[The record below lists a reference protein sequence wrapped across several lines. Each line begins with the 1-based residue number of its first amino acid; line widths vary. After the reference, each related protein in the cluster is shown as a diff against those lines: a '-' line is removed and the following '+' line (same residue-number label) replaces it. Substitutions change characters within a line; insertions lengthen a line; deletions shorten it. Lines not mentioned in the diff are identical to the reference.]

1 MKCLVLA
8 GGRGER
14 LWPLSRK
21 NFPKQFIKVQKNH
34 SIFQETIA
42 RNIAYC
48 DEFIIVTN
56 YEYHSIIA
64 NQMEVFQGVLYRCV
78 YEEQPRNTTAAIVL
92 SCLSLQP
99 SEYVFVVAADHLI
112 DVADCNGLSYKTSI
126 LKAKEYATEGR
137 IVLFGKRAEE
147 IVDRFGYITADQ
159 FYEKPGRRIIKELSL
174 RTDVFQNLGMMLF
187 QNGAFLHELNRIEP
201 MLYDQS
207 KIAYG
212 KRKAVLDGVLYQAK
226 VQELLTPISIEKSV
240 IEKTDKLYSI
250 EIGFGWNDVGSLE
263 DLSKTGYQS
272 DGIAIQNES
281 ANTVL
286 LNLSPRQAVVVND
299 LDNILVVNTSDAVY
313 IGRRGKSHLLK
324 QIIHDNPEI
333 GAFTDEGTTF
343 YRSWGYYEQLIEEK
357 NYRIRKVFLLPGKT
371 IYEHRHEE
379 RKENWTVVQGTVLI
393 TLDGESK
400 TYYSSDNIDIPPG
413 IAHRISNVGEQLAMF
428 IETAVGNVLHGGDTL
443 SNSFGNVTETDLG
456 LQLDSMIKLSP
467 AFKDYLWGGTK
478 LRDVYGKLCDF
489 DVIAESWEL
498 SAHPAGNSVVVS
510 GRHKG
515 LSFSKY
521 LEIVGKQVL
530 GWKCAAL
537 QAFPLLIKF
546 IDAKHNL
553 SVQVHPNDDYALE
566 NENEY
571 GKNEM
576 WYVIDSEPGS
586 GLYVGFN
593 RDVTKNEVKKRIA
606 DNTIM
611 DILNFCPT
619 KPGDVFF
626 IPAGTVHAIGAG
638 NLICEIQ
645 QSSNCTYRLYDYGR
659 CDKFC
664 NPRELHLQKALDV
677 LNYKAYEPIELE
689 ETDGKIRCKYFE
701 VSIVDVYEEKKIHLT
716 DDSFYSV
723 TCIKGE
729 GKIQIDEDVII
740 SEGDTFFIPAT
751 DNTMV
756 IKGKCSLIISRV

>member
-489 DVIAESWEL
+489 DVIAE
-498 SAHPAGNSVVVS
+498 
-510 GRHKG
+510 
-515 LSFSKY
+515 
-521 LEIVGKQVL
+521 
-530 GWKCAAL
+530 
-537 QAFPLLIKF
+537 
-546 IDAKHNL
+546 
-553 SVQVHPNDDYALE
+553 
-566 NENEY
+566 
-571 GKNEM
+571 
-576 WYVIDSEPGS
+576 
-586 GLYVGFN
+586 
-593 RDVTKNEVKKRIA
+593 
-606 DNTIM
+606 
-611 DILNFCPT
+611 
-619 KPGDVFF
+619 
-626 IPAGTVHAIGAG
+626 
-638 NLICEIQ
+638 
-645 QSSNCTYRLYDYGR
+645 
-659 CDKFC
+659 
-664 NPRELHLQKALDV
+664 
-677 LNYKAYEPIELE
+677 
-689 ETDGKIRCKYFE
+689 
-701 VSIVDVYEEKKIHLT
+701 
-716 DDSFYSV
+716 
-723 TCIKGE
+723 
-729 GKIQIDEDVII
+729 
-740 SEGDTFFIPAT
+740 
-751 DNTMV
+751 
-756 IKGKCSLIISRV
+756 RV